1 MSRGE
6 RGPLEVHVEEILKSN
21 GSAFGA
27 YKNRLMKVYEISKDN
42 EISLLSFDQKDSAI
56 RFHFG
61 NENLGFGK
69 LYFIFEVGL
78 INPKIRWRHL
88 LRSRESLTPIVLTQP
103 VSFLPAFS
111 YSLDRTLTIIN
122 WGNRQFVLNPQ
133 ILEKMDLKSVACI
146 VENCTDC
153 EISAANLL
161 WPKRVDRILQNSALT
176 ELTRDW
182 IVNSLLPP
190 KIGNKWDPWDES
202 PFVIIGDT
210 SIEIL
215 TVHKAL
221 TCIDQS
227 TISQPDSYGM
237 LTAKAW
243 ILDRGLR
250 VREITCHFSDEYHS
264 DLLEESVHEVIL
276 VKRLTVSK
284 NKPGSSQ
291 IIFYPFASSPL
302 FNREVPGQ
310 ILTATSIVL
319 RSLYL
324 WNSESPFEVSKSQAR
339 KLVTDIFRNIAF
351 SKYDRTELGLSL
363 LENDEGLCLLAK
375 SLGVYS
381 CNENISFIHPA
392 IVEIVSLIYQ
402 SFDVSFDRESLELL
416 NSAITKVNLGESS
429 RVNSTFKVQELVQN
443 TLGKRLDFGQ
453 ASLVKAALIQFNKSL
468 VATSKKI

>member
-1 MSRGE
+1 MSTEQRGS
-6 RGPLEVHVEEILKSN
+6 LEVHAEEILKSN
-21 GSAFGA
+21 GSAFDA
-27 YKNRLMKVYEISKDN
+27 YKKRLMKVYEISKAN
-42 EISLLSFDQKDSAI
+42 EISVLSFKEKDSAI

-61 NENLGFGK
+61 NDNLGFGK

-88 LRSRESLTPIVLTQP
+88 LRSREGLTPIVLTQR

-122 WGNRQFVLNPQ
+122 WGNKQFVLDPQ
-133 ILEKMDLKSVACI
+133 ILEKMNLKSVACV
-146 VENCTDC
+146 VENCADC

-161 WPKRVDRILQNSALT
+161 WPKRVDRILQNAALT

-221 TCIDQS
+221 TSIDQS
-227 TISQPDSYGM
+227 TISQSDPYGM
-237 LTAKAW
+237 VTAKAW
-243 ILDRGLR
+243 ILDRDLD
-250 VREITCHFSDEYHS
+250 VREITCHFSDEYDL
-264 DLLEESVHEVIL
+264 DLLEESVNEVIL
-276 VKRLTVSK
+276 VKRLTLNK
-284 NKPGSSQ
+284 NKSGSSQ

-310 ILTATSIVL
+310 VLTATSIVL

-324 WNSESPFEVSKSQAR
+324 WNPEPPFVVSKTQAR
-339 KLVTDIFRNIAF
+339 KLLTDIFRNAAF

-363 LENDEGLCLLAK
+363 LENDDGLCLLAK

-381 CNENISFIHPA
+381 CQENIRFIHPA
-392 IVEIVSLIYQ
+392 IVEIVSLINQ
-402 SFDVSFDRESLELL
+402 SFDVSFNRDSLELL
-416 NSAITKVNLGESS
+416 NSAINKVNFGESS
-429 RVNSTFKVQELVQN
+429 RVNSTIKVQELVQN
-443 TLGKRLDFGQ
+443 TLGKRLDFRQ
-453 ASLVKAALIQFNKSL
+453 ASLVRAALSQFNKSL